1 MIWILN
7 WSLRL
12 SNGMFRILNGSV
24 SNFSWRILKFN
35 CNFKML
41 NSNFL
46 NFIWKHRISVDILG
60 FSNTIKFESLR
71 ISNENF
77 RTQNK
82 NVIFLTSIENF
93 YTLIVI
99 LLVSMEDF

>member
-12 SNGMFRILNGSV
+12 SNGMFRILNGSF

-41 NSNFL
+41 NCNFL
-46 NFIWKHRISVDILG
+46 NFKWKHRISVDILG
-60 FSNTIKFESLR
+60 FSNTIKSESLR

-82 NVIFLTSIENF
+82 NVIFWTSIENF